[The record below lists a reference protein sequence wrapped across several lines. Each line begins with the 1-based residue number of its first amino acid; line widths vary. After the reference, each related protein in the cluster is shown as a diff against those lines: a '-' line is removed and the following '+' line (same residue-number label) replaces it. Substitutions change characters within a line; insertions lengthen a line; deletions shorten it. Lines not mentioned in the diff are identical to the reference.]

1 MTGLE
6 NENKKTIKDLVNLS
20 SNVGGSV
27 TGAFLGFL
35 VGGPPGALAGA
46 ALGPIAGEAIKKVGN
61 EIANRLLSQR
71 EKLRVGVAIDYTA
84 QKFDENLKANMS
96 IRDDDFFKSNGER
109 STADEI
115 IEGVLL
121 TAQREYQEKKL
132 RFHGN
137 LLANIVFHPEIDKA
151 QANMLIR
158 LSERLSYRQLCILA
172 ILGQKPKFHLFESSY
187 KDHLKKIDEKLG
199 NLLQEIFQLYSEGIL
214 NAGGHALLGVANI
227 NPSMIELQGIG
238 AQIFNLMELYTID
251 EDDLNEIAQML
262 K

>member
-1 MTGLE
+1 MTDL
-6 NENKKTIKDLVNLS
+6 ENKKTIKDLVSLS

-35 VGGPPGALAGA
+35 VGGPPGALVGA

-71 EKLRVGVAIDYTA
+71 EKFRVGVAIDYTA
-84 QKFDENLKANMS
+84 QKFDENLKAKML

-158 LSERLSYRQLCILA
+158 LSERLSYRQLCFLA
-172 ILGQKPKFHLFESSY
+172 IFGHKEKYNLRKEDYRNQPSTIGA
-187 KDHLKKIDEKLG
+187 EKLA
-199 NLLQEIFQLYSEGIL
+199 LLQEILLRTAPE
-214 NAGGHALLGVANI
+214 AG
-227 NPSMIELQGIG
+227 
-238 AQIFNLMELYTID
+238 F
-251 EDDLNEIAQML
+251 
-262 K
+262 